1 MIIRRHRSACLLAVS
16 VIITLL
22 LIQTIWFSSQPQT
35 SPKYDAKHIQLLRDY
50 QARRSRKTNNVLV
63 LSPNEAADHQLAP
76 PASNSNKTFSLPPKQ
91 TNNTQSMVL
100 QPESSHEHNRPTSLS
115 DIFIAVKT
123 TKKFHDTRVRLL
135 LDTWIP
141 LARQSVS
148 YSAVFNTSV
157 CGILFWMHGCWYR
170 YGMYSVYSICAIY
183 ALMVIPNLNDCC
195 G

>member
-1 MIIRRHRSACLLAVS
+1 MRRHRSACLLAVFI
-16 VIITLL
+16 IITLL
-22 LIQTIWFSSQPQT
+22 LIQTIWFFSQPQT

-63 LSPNEAADHQLAP
+63 LSPNEAADQQLAP
-76 PASNSNKTFSLPPKQ
+76 PASNSNKTFSLPPK

-100 QPESSHEHNRPTSLS
+100 QSESSHEHNRPTSLS

-123 TKKFHDTRVRLL
+123 TKKFHDTRVKLL

-148 YSAVFNTSV
+148 YSAVLNTSV
-157 CGILFWMHGCWYR
+157 YGILF
-170 YGMYSVYSICAIY
+170 
-183 ALMVIPNLNDCC
+183 
-195 G
+195 